1 MPNYKGHLVGGTIG
15 FGVVIF
21 LCSLHVAPC
30 AQLVEW
36 FICVV
41 AGSLF
46 PDIDTKSKGQKIFY
60 LLLCAAMII
69 CVLHSKFK
77 LLACFALAGMLPLL
91 SKHRG
96 IFHNFWF
103 ILGVVLLTVIYTTN
117 LYPYAY
123 KRIVYDAGFF
133 ILGVMS
139 HLYLDVGMRRMW
151 RGTP

>member
-15 FGVVIF
+15 FGLIIF

-30 AQLVEW
+30 ATLVEW
-36 FICVV
+36 FTCVL

-60 LLLCAAMII
+60 LLLCAAMLI
-69 CVLHSKFK
+69 CALQKKFT
-77 LLACFALAGMLPLL
+77 LLGCFIVAGMLPLL

-96 IFHNFWF
+96 LFHNLWF
-103 ILGVVLLTVIYTTN
+103 IIATLIIIVIYMTS
-117 LYPYAY
+117 LYPSAY

-133 ILGVMS
+133 LFGVMS
-139 HLYLDVGMRRMW
+139 HLYLDVGMRRML
-151 RGTP
+151 RLS